1 MDIVSS
7 ADATLIA
14 YDRQG
19 GGPALIL
26 VDGAMQA
33 RSSGSKPELAR
44 LLAVHFTVYCYDRRG
59 RETAG
64 TPTPTRSGGRSRTSR
79 R

>member
-7 ADATLIA
+7 ADATKIA

-19 GGPALIL
+19 EGPALVL

-33 RSSGSKPELAR
+33 RSSGSKPDLAEALGGALHGV
-44 LLAVHFTVYCYDRRG
+44 LL
-59 RETAG
+59 
-64 TPTPTRSGGRSRTSR
+64 
-79 R
+79 